1 MDDIYEPLSRFR
13 DELRDKHAENTA
25 ALFDE
30 LVAQSGVDLPAN
42 AEKVSTVRDLESS
55 IGSETSRRD
64 RLKLGNGFSIFLAVA
79 AGIALV
85 ANIVCAAAP
94 DDVAPPFLD
103 LAQSALAAALSA
115 LGGLLSAKRF
125 RPRLRDA
132 EARIADLT
140 THRDAAERE
149 AWEQMAPLNALFDW
163 GLPARLIH
171 QTAPRIEFDP
181 YFTEG
186 RLQDLRRTFGW
197 DDTFNQTRS
206 VVFSQ
211 SGEINGNPFV
221 VAETLSCAMRP
232 KTYSGSL
239 DISWTERVRDADGR
253 SHLVT
258 RHQTLHASVEKPA
271 PEYDTE
277 KTLIYG
283 NDAAPTLTFS
293 RDPSPLSGLSDNALS
308 RYRLRA
314 EVKRLEAYSRNLDD
328 DSDYTILANREFE
341 ALFHAVDRSDEV
353 QFRLLFTPLA
363 QRQMLA
369 LLRDREVGY
378 GDDFRF
384 VKRGKVNYIVPAHLT
399 RLRIDTNPAQF
410 HAYDGA
416 EIRRRF
422 LAFNADFFR
431 GLYFALAPLLSIPL
445 YQQTRTH
452 EDIHGTRGARVS
464 SFWEHEAIA
473 NFYGDA
479 PFRPPQCVTRC
490 ILKTQAADYG
500 AGGQRVEVTAHG
512 YRGEPRTDY
521 VSVFGGDGRFH
532 DVPVPWTEY
541 LPVSRTSPLRL
552 LETNG
557 LSRGEFEEAAAAPDA
572 PLRARVGAWNPG
584 GAAADFRRS
593 ILSLLVPQ
601 S

>member
-30 LVAQSGVDLPAN
+30 LVAKSGVDVPAN
-42 AEKVSTVRDLESS
+42 TETVSAVRELESS
-55 IGSETSRRD
+55 IAGETSRRD
-64 RLKLGNGFSIFLAVA
+64 RLKLANGLSVFLAIA

-85 ANIVCAAAP
+85 ANIVCAVDP
-94 DDVAPPFLD
+94 DEVGQPFLD
-103 LAQSALAAALSA
+103 LAQSAIALIAGA
-115 LGGLLSAKRF
+115 LGGGLSAKRF

-132 EARIADLT
+132 EARIADFSGK
-140 THRDAAERE
+140 RDAAERD

-163 GLPARLIH
+163 GLPARIIH

-186 RLQDLRRTFGW
+186 RLRDLRQTFGW
-197 DDTFNQTRS
+197 DDSFNQGRS
-206 VVFSQ
+206 ILFSQ

-221 VAETLSCAMRP
+221 VAETLSCHMRP

-271 PEYDTE
+271 PDYETE

-293 RDPSPLSGLSDNALS
+293 REPSPLSGLSDNALS
-308 RYRLRA
+308 RHRLRA
-314 EVKRLEAYSRNLDD
+314 EIKRLEAYSRNLDD
-328 DSDYTILANREFE
+328 ASDYTIMANREFE

-363 QRQMLA
+363 QRQMVA
-369 LLRDREVGY
+369 LLRDREVGF

-384 VKRGKVNYIVPAHLT
+384 VKRGKVNFILPAHLR

-410 HAYDGA
+410 QSYDAA

-422 LAFNADFFR
+422 LAFNAEFFR

-452 EDIHGTRGARVS
+452 ESIHGTRVARAS
-464 SFWEHEAIA
+464 SFWEHESIA

-479 PFRPPQCVTRC
+479 PFRHPDCVTRC
-490 ILKTQAADYG
+490 ILKTEAGADPSGEGQA
-500 AGGQRVEVTAHG
+500 VNVTAHG
-512 YRGEPRTDY
+512 YRGVPRTDY
-521 VSVFGGDGRFH
+521 VRTFGGDGRFH

-552 LETNG
+552 LETDG
-557 LSRGEFEEAAAAPDA
+557 LSRGEFEETAAAPDA
-572 PLRARVGAWNPG
+572 PLRARVGAWNPAG
-584 GAAADFRRS
+584 IAADFRRS
-593 ILSLLVPQ
+593 ILSIRG
-601 S
+601 

>member
-30 LVAQSGVDLPAN
+30 LVATSGVDIPAN
-42 AEKVSTVRDLESS
+42 AGTVSAVRELESS
-55 IGSETSRRD
+55 IAGETSRRD
-64 RLKLGNGFSIFLAVA
+64 RLKFANRLSVFLAIA
-79 AGIALV
+79 AGVALV
-85 ANIVCAAAP
+85 ANIVCAV
-94 DDVAPPFLD
+94 DSYEVGQPFLD
-103 LAQSALAAALSA
+103 LAQSVIVLLVGA
-115 LGGLLSAKRF
+115 LGGGLSAKRF
-125 RPRLRDA
+125 RPRLRNA
-132 EARIADLT
+132 ESRIADLSGK
-140 THRDAAERE
+140 RDAAERT

-163 GLPARLIH
+163 GLPARIIH

-186 RLQDLRRTFGW
+186 RLQDLRQTFGW
-197 DDTFNQTRS
+197 DDTFNEGRS
-206 VVFSQ
+206 VIFSQ

-221 VAETLSCAMRP
+221 IAETLACHMRP

-271 PEYDTE
+271 PDYETE

-293 RDPSPLSGLSDNALS
+293 REPSPLSGLSDNALS
-308 RYRLRA
+308 RFRLRS
-314 EVKRLEAYSRNLDD
+314 EIKRLEAYSRNLDD
-328 DSDYTILANREFE
+328 DSDYTIMANREFE

-363 QRQMLA
+363 QRQMVA
-369 LLRDREVGY
+369 LLRDNDVGY

-384 VKRGKVNYIVPAHLT
+384 VKRGKVNFILPAHLR
-399 RLRIDTNPAQF
+399 RLRIDTNPSQF
-410 HAYDGA
+410 QAYDAA

-452 EDIHGTRGARVS
+452 ETIYGTRALRAS

-479 PFRPPQCVTRC
+479 PFRPPECATRC
-490 ILKTQAADYG
+490 ILKTEAAADPSG
-500 AGGQRVEVTAHG
+500 EGQTVNVTAHG
-512 YRGEPRTDY
+512 YRGVPRTDY
-521 VSVFGGDGRFH
+521 VRTFGGDGRFH

-552 LETNG
+552 LETDG
-557 LSRGEFEEAAAAPDA
+557 LSRSEFEASSAAPEA
-572 PLRARVGAWNPG
+572 PLRARIGAWNPA

-593 ILSLLVPQ
+593 ILSLRAAD
-601 S
+601 